1 MAASKP
7 SKKQDNNGK
16 SKTDDTPID
25 QTLSAEPTEELNPDL
40 EAELLEAKDQN
51 LRLYAEFENFRRRTA
66 KERLSLMMTAGE
78 KIITSLLPILD
89 DFERALKNLQ
99 AGSEEA
105 KGLALIQQKMINNM
119 ESQGLKRME
128 NSIGK
133 TFDVESMEAITQIPA
148 PTPDDAG
155 KVLDEVEA
163 GYELGD
169 RIIRY
174 AKVIVA
180 QSTES

>member
-1 MAASKP
+1 
-7 SKKQDNNGK
+7 
-16 SKTDDTPID
+16 
-25 QTLSAEPTEELNPDL
+25 
-40 EAELLEAKDQN
+40 
-51 LRLYAEFENFRRRTA
+51 
-66 KERLSLMMTAGE
+66 
-78 KIITSLLPILD
+78 
-89 DFERALKNLQ
+89 
-99 AGSEEA
+99 
-105 KGLALIQQKMINNM
+105 MINNM

-128 NSIGK
+128 SSIGK